1 MSWVTRLYYLSR
13 RWWKAIRLFLMFA
26 WPGNVVMVADNDAGG
41 ITTYAATVSP
51 TRLPCGLR

>member
-26 WPGNVVMVADNDAGG
+26 GPGNAVMVADNDAGG
-41 ITTYAATVSP
+41 ITTCAATVSP